1 MSSTGWC
8 GSKDAFIFLS
18 VDLQRIY
25 TLTSLRLTGV
35 GGSGH
40 LKGHVTKMQL
50 FYKVQFS
57 LNYDNYPV
65 EFHTASGNHNKV
77 YQFALDPPL
86 RARYILLGVTEYES
100 NPCLKFDMQ
109 GGLWR
114 VRMGVGF

>member
-1 MSSTGWC
+1 MWASPPASYPTQRSPTTPTQPSTAMNPTGESLAARTQHMYYSPSRARMSSSGWC

-40 LKGHVTKMQL
+40 LRGHVTKMQL

-57 LNYDNYPV
+57 LN
-65 EFHTASGNHNKV
+65 
-77 YQFALDPPL
+77 
-86 RARYILLGVTEYES
+86 
-100 NPCLKFDMQ
+100 
-109 GGLWR
+109 
-114 VRMGVGF
+114 